1 MRRLFLVLA
10 LAVATALSAAAPAS
24 SALSLARTPGSE
36 SFSLRDGS
44 GIASVWQRGALLGHL
59 RSGRLVVVD
68 LPAPG
73 SPTVIVRGHE
83 TKKALSATSTE
94 YRGRDMSFRIY
105 GSPWRVRIRG
115 HGIDVSGVVRGWLR
129 LGGVSGTFAIGDGE
143 YQAWP
148 ATPQVFRLAT

>member
-1 MRRLFLVLA
+1 MRRLFLLLA

-24 SALSLARTPGSE
+24 SAVARTPGSQ

-44 GIASVWQRGALLGHL
+44 GIAAIWQRGALLGHM

-83 TKKALSATSTE
+83 SKKVLNDATTE
-94 YRGRDMSFRIY
+94 YRGRDMSFRIF
-105 GSPWRVRIRG
+105 GGTWRARIRG
-115 HGIDVSGVVRGWLR
+115 RGIFVSGVVRGWLR
-129 LGGVSGTFAIGDGE
+129 LGGVSGSYAIGDDDYE
-143 YQAWP
+143 PWP
-148 ATPQVFRLAT
+148 ATPRVFRLAT

>member
-1 MRRLFLVLA
+1 MRRFFLLLA
-10 LAVATALSAAAPAS
+10 LAVATALSAAASGS
-24 SALSLARTPGSE
+24 SALARTPGSE

-44 GIASVWQRGALLGHL
+44 GIASIWQRGALLGHL
-59 RSGRLVVVD
+59 RSGRLIVVD

-83 TKKALSATSTE
+83 TKKALNADTTE

-105 GSPWRVRIRG
+105 GATWRVRIRG
-115 HGIDVSGVVRGWLR
+115 RGIDVSGVVRGWLR
-129 LGGVSGTFAIGDGE
+129 LGGISGTFAIGDGE
-143 YQAWP
+143 YQPWP